1 MKSRH
6 RSRRSSRRS
15 SRRKSRNQKRR
26 THRSRTQRRR
36 GGGLSDVLPVT
47 SWGPW
52 AKIPGA
58 TLWSPTTQAPL
69 PLANGGLYTAPQST
83 APWASRP
90 FPATQYGLAVNAAQ
104 TSGIYDVFYHQRPTT
119 DVGNS
124 WSPYVGQAISPQHWS
139 ARIPPPSGAPT
150 AAPVAAP

>member
-1 MKSRH
+1 MKSRRRQRKS
-6 RSRRSSRRS
+6 RSRRSRRSRRTQRQRRS
-15 SRRKSRNQKRR
+15 HSR
-26 THRSRTQRRR
+26 RTQRRR

-52 AKIPGA
+52 LNIPGA

-139 ARIPPPSGAPT
+139 ARIPPPSGT
-150 AAPVAAP
+150 AATAP